1 MAVQDDNLLNLLLAY
16 SASHRARL
24 LRQPEPATRIA
35 IYMRDTFPNLRRA
48 LDDPNQVI
56 SNSTLA
62 TAIMLASLEIISPT
76 AFGIEVPWQQHLG
89 IAREIIA
96 VRGGP
101 QNMRSVA
108 LSNQV
113 VNFLWSW
120 FAYLD
125 VLGSLSGGKGNAVSP
140 LFGPTQFY
148 VFHTD
153 TNSHGY
159 STTNVEKRTNMR
171 SIVSLASPA
180 DASDFWPKL
189 QASPAPV
196 IANG

>member
-1 MAVQDDNLLNLLLAY
+1 MAVRDDNLLNLLLAY

-24 LRQPEPATRIA
+24 LRQSEPATRIA
-35 IYMRDTFPNLRRA
+35 LYMRDTFPNLRRA
-48 LDDPNQVI
+48 LDDPNEVI

-101 QNMRSVA
+101 QSMRSVA
-108 LSNQV
+108 LNNKV

-125 VLGSLSGGKGNAVSP
+125 VLGSLSGGKSYAVS
-140 LFGPTQFY
+140 Q
-148 VFHTD
+148 
-153 TNSHGY
+153 NSTHLNY
-159 STTNVEKRTNMR
+159 SC
-171 SIVSLASPA
+171 
-180 DASDFWPKL
+180 
-189 QASPAPV
+189 
-196 IANG
+196 